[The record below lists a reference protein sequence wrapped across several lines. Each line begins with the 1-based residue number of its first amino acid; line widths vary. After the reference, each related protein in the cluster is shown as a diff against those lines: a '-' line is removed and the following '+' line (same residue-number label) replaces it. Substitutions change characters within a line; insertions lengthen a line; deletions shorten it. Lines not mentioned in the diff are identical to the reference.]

1 MANIEANSDPVTTD
15 EVKSLVKMGY
25 SLDMLLEYV
34 ADEKL
39 GHWRVFIKHKTS
51 LIRPLVGVNNAV
63 REFTMIERALAWG
76 SRAGVRLVRLDMHF
90 AEYQNKF
97 LKQCRLPK

>member
-1 MANIEANSDPVTTD
+1 MANIEANSEPVTTD

-34 ADEKL
+34 PDNKL
-39 GHWRVFIKHKTS
+39 GHWRVYIKHKTS
-51 LIRPLVGVNNAV
+51 LIRPLVGVNEAV

-76 SRAGVRLVRLDMHF
+76 RRAGVRLVKMDMHF
-90 AEYQNKF
+90 ADYQNKY
-97 LKQCRLPK
+97 LK